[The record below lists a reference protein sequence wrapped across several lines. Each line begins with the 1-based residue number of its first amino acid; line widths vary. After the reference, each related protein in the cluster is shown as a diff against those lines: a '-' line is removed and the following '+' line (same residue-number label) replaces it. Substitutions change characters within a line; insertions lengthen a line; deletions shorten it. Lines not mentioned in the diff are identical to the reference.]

1 MIEQSSQDILIA
13 GGRVD
18 HPARPPLP
26 LPLLPPLL
34 PPHQGR
40 RHAASM
46 LVTLIVTFLA
56 LFHGSYYDC
65 DADTDSNHPQA
76 GTHDALMTSQF
87 QASLEGGL
95 GSIIR

>member
-1 MIEQSSQDILIA
+1 MQVAVLTILP
-13 GGRVD
+13 G
-18 HPARPPLP
+18 
-26 LPLLPPLL
+26 LLYLSLFSLHFSLL
-34 PPHQGR
+34 TKVGV
-40 RHAASM
+40 M

-56 LFHGSYYDC
+56 LFHGSYYQRLYDC